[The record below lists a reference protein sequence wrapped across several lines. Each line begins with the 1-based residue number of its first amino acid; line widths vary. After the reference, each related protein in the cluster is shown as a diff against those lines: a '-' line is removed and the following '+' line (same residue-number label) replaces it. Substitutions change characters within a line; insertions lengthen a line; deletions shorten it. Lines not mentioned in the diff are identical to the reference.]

1 MPQVTTRA
9 LLEAAVA
16 EHRGIGAF
24 NVITLEFAEAIV
36 MGAERAKA
44 AAILQLSEN
53 AARFHGGNVR
63 PITAAMRELA
73 DSAAVPIALHLDHV
87 EDAALLR
94 SAVDAGFS
102 SVMFD
107 AGRLSYSDNLR
118 STCEAADWA
127 HAHGLSIE
135 AELGYVGGKDTQ
147 VSSAHAP
154 DVRTD
159 PTQAAEFVAATGVDA
174 LAVAVGSSHAM
185 RSRTAELDQE
195 LIGELRRAVPIPLV
209 LHGSSGV
216 PAENLAQAVASG
228 IVKVNVGT
236 LLSITYT
243 HAVRALLDQQPSVSD
258 PRKYLAPARE
268 QIAFVVADFIRV
280 ISG

>member
-1 MPQVTTRA
+1 
-9 LLEAAVA
+9 
-16 EHRGIGAF
+16 
-24 NVITLEFAEAIV
+24 
-36 MGAERAKA
+36 MGAERATA

-53 AARFHGGNVR
+53 ATRFHGGNVR

-107 AGRLSYSDNLR
+107 AGRLTYSDNLR
-118 STCEAADWA
+118 STREAADWA

-159 PTQAAEFVAATGVDA
+159 PTQAAEFVAVTGVDA
-174 LAVAVGSSHAM
+174 LAVAVGSAHAM

-195 LIGELRRAVPIPLV
+195 LIGELRRTVPIPLV

-216 PAENLAQAVASG
+216 PAEDLAQAVANG

-243 HAVRALLDQQPSVSD
+243 NAVRAQLDQQPAVSD
-258 PRKYLAPARE
+258 PRKYLAPARD
-268 QIAFVVADFIRV
+268 QIAAVVADV
-280 ISG
+280 IGVIGG